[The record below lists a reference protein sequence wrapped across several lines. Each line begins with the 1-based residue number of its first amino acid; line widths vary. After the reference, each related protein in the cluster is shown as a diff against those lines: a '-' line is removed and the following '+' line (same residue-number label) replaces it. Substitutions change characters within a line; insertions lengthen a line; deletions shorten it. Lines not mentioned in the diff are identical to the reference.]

1 MSGTALFT
9 FFFFFFF
16 FFFVH
21 SAASPAGITM
31 FSCLLLRSIRC
42 LSSWHL
48 NVQLSLALTVTR
60 IKRVGNN
67 TKLACASGR

>member
-21 SAASPAGITM
+21 STASPAGISM
-31 FSCLLLRSIRC
+31 FNCLLLRLLRC
-42 LSSWHL
+42 LSSWHF
-48 NVQLSLALTVTR
+48 NVQLSLALLV
-60 IKRVGNN
+60 RVLN
-67 TKLACASGR
+67 A

>member
-21 SAASPAGITM
+21 FAASPAGISM
-31 FSCLLLRSIRC
+31 FSRDSPY
-42 LSSWHL
+42 WY
-48 NVQLSLALTVTR
+48 
-60 IKRVGNN
+60 GY
-67 TKLACASGR
+67 